1 MKAELKKELTELLSK
16 PVKWDCPLREYTSF
30 RIGGPAVAL
39 TTVVNGKE
47 LQDVLQ
53 FTQRYNTPFRI
64 IGRGTNLLIRDQG
77 YSGIAILLA
86 GEFKQYTLGGSAD
99 VIYLEAGA
107 GCSLTRLSVLC
118 MEKGIAGL
126 EFAIGIPGSVGGAV
140 VMNAGAWG
148 VEIGDIVE
156 SIAVM
161 TSQGIQQITRNEI
174 RFAYRKMRL
183 PSAETTVVTSVK
195 LGLGK
200 SSIEEIR
207 TKCKDYREQRL
218 EKQPIGTANAGSIFK
233 NPKGASAGQLIEAS
247 GLKNMAIGDAVVSEK
262 HANFIVNRGNAT
274 ASEVLELI
282 VYIQK
287 KVKEDSGIELEPE
300 VQII

>member
-1 MKAELKKELTELLSK
+1 MKEELKEELTHLLSR
-16 PVKWDCPLREYTSF
+16 PVKWDCSLREYTSF

-39 TTVVNGKE
+39 TAVVNVEE

-53 FTQRYNTPFRI
+53 FAQLHNIPFRI
-64 IGRGTNLLIRDQG
+64 IGRGTNLLVRDQG

-86 GEFKQYTLGGSAD
+86 GEFKQYTLGRSAD
-99 VIYLEAGA
+99 AIFLEAGA

-126 EFAIGIPGSVGGAV
+126 EFAIGIPGSVGGAAA
-140 VMNAGAWG
+140 MNAGAWG

-161 TSQGIQQITRNEI
+161 TSQGIQQITRNEM
-174 RFAYRKMRL
+174 RFEYRKMYL
-183 PSAETTVVTSVK
+183 PSVEAIIVTSVK
-195 LGLGK
+195 LRLVKGNT
-200 SSIEEIR
+200 EEIR
-207 TKCKDYREQRL
+207 IRCTDYREQRL

-233 NPKGASAGQLIEAS
+233 NPQGTSAGQLIDAS
-247 GLKNMAIGDAVVSEK
+247 GLKGMAIGDAVVSEK
-262 HANFIVNRGNAT
+262 HANFIVNRGKAR

-282 VYIQK
+282 KYIQK